1 MRVAKYPLAVV
12 FALIL
17 IAAPVCA
24 QICDLNCSFY
34 GCSLSSSASSAEKSD
49 EHAACHQH
57 KPHKKAPARK
67 GSTECA
73 GHSDVTALRSST
85 ASSTG
90 TPPSVA
96 DASALISAPLSLF
109 HPSPEKRVAQLG
121 RKPDRSPPAPT
132 VLRI

>member
-1 MRVAKYPLAVV
+1 MRVAKYPLAVIV
-12 FALIL
+12 SLLLVAV
-17 IAAPVCA
+17 PVCA

-34 GCSLSSSASSAEKSD
+34 GCSLPASASAAKNSG

-57 KPHKKAPARK
+57 KPHKKAPEHK
-67 GSTECA
+67 GSSQCA

-96 DASALISAPLSLF
+96 DASALITAPLSLF
-109 HPSPEKRVAQLG
+109 HPSTEKHVAQRG
-121 RKPDRSPPAPT
+121 RKPDRSPPAHA